1 MDKVGTLYFQHNLF
15 ELYINVSNIQEVSH
29 LYCINCYRSNNYMIS
44 LHQSRFHMFWAL
56 VEEIINP
63 HAQKEKIF
71 TDGVITL

>member
-1 MDKVGTLYFQHNLF
+1 
-15 ELYINVSNIQEVSH
+15 
-29 LYCINCYRSNNYMIS
+29 MIS

-71 TDGVITL
+71 TDGNNTAVFKVWIFTIITGYKFVPNIKNNTIITNK